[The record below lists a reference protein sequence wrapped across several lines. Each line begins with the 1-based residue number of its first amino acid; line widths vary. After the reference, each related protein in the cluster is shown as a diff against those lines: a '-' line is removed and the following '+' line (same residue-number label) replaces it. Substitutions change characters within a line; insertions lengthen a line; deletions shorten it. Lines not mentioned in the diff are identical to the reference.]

1 MRYFTKYTTARVAA
15 IGFFMFLL
23 FVNSADAS
31 DASLSD
37 IEICSTQNHLLLYF
51 KVENCFTEDMKAAI
65 DSGIMTTF
73 NFHIRVYEVR
83 PFLWDKKIT
92 TIKVN
97 HHIQYDS
104 LKRVYEVRLLEKDD
118 KPIFIKDF
126 DEARSRMSDICGLKI
141 ADLQEIQTGTH
152 YQVRMM
158 VELDKIRLPFYLHNV
173 FVFLSLWDFQTDWYT
188 LDFTF

>member
-1 MRYFTKYTTARVAA
+1 MQHFVRYITTQVVA
-15 IGFFMFLL
+15 IGFLVFFLSG
-23 FVNSADAS
+23 NSADAS

-37 IEICSTQNHLLLYF
+37 IEICSTESHLLLHF
-51 KVENCFTEDMKAAI
+51 KVDNCFTEDMKAAI
-65 DSGIMTTF
+65 NSGIMTTF
-73 NFHIRVYEVR
+73 NFYIRVYEVR
-83 PFLWDKKIT
+83 RLLWDKRIV

-97 HHIQYDS
+97 HQIQYDS
-104 LKRVYEVRLLEKDD
+104 LKKVYKVRLSEKDD
-118 KPIFIKDF
+118 KPILTEDF
-126 DEARSRMSDICGLKI
+126 DEAKSRMSDIYGLKI
-141 ADLQEIQTGTH
+141 AELQDIQAGTL